1 MKTSWIAVLLA
12 LAIGLGCTGEAKA
25 QKKIDPATHKLG
37 IQPLVVFRD
46 VDARIIKMALR
57 DFFGFEV
64 RILDPVAMPKVAY
77 TKARKR
83 HRADTLLVVLNKL
96 RLEPERLSD
105 IIVGLTR
112 QDISTTKDR
121 HKDWGIFGL
130 GELWGSACV
139 VSSHRLIR
147 KLGKKDLRRGL
158 RRVVKVAIHE
168 VGHVLGLPHC
178 ESPRCVMN
186 DAKGTIKTVD
196 LETGHLCE
204 KCQAVLKSRFD
215 YPDDH
220 GFDVRW
226 DFWLNRAG
234 K

>member
-1 MKTSWIAVLLA
+1 MATP
-12 LAIGLGCTGEAKA
+12 GEEAGSK
-25 QKKIDPATHKLG
+25 KKIPKIHDSACVH
-37 IQPLVVFRD
+37 
-46 VDARIIKMALR
+46 ALSSLPR
-57 DFFGFEV
+57 
-64 RILDPVAMPKVAY
+64 
-77 TKARKR
+77 
-83 HRADTLLVVLNKL
+83 
-96 RLEPERLSD
+96 PERFPSVFSD

-112 QDISTTKDR
+112 QDISTTKGR

-226 DFWLNRAG
+226 DAWLG
-234 K
+234 P

>member
-1 MKTSWIAVLLA
+1 MRTMWIAVALA
-12 LAIGLGCTGEAKA
+12 LAIGLGCAEEAKA

-37 IQPLVVFRD
+37 IQPLGAFRD

-57 DFFGFEV
+57 DFYGFEV
-64 RILDPVAMPKVAY
+64 RIFDPIAMPKVAY

-96 RLEPERLSD
+96 RLEPERLCD

-112 QDISTTKDR
+112 QDISTTKGR

-139 VSSHRLIR
+139 LSSHRLIR
-147 KLGKKDLRRGL
+147 KLGKKDHKKGL

-178 ESPRCVMN
+178 DTPKCVMN

-204 KCQAVLKSRFD
+204 KCQAILKSRFD

-220 GFDVRW
+220 GFDTRW
-226 DFWLNRAG
+226 DFWLNKAG
-234 K
+234 R